1 MEYFIS
7 VTIILI
13 CIGVIILALKIYKE
27 NRELEKQQKKYRD
40 DEDFP
45 FRR

>member
-1 MEYFIS
+1 MEYLIS
-7 VTIILI
+7 VTIILVF
-13 CIGVIILALKIYKE
+13 IGVMILALKIYKE
-27 NRELEKQQKKYRD
+27 NRELQRQQKKYKD

>member
-1 MEYFIS
+1 MEYLIS
-7 VTIILI
+7 VTIILVF
-13 CIGVIILALKIYKE
+13 IGVMILALRIYKE
-27 NRELEKQQKKYRD
+27 NRELQRQQKKYKD